1 MEAGNDLAELRPI
14 NPDPTARVRGN
25 HKGNAYALNV
35 VNPIPGMHYV
45 YVRRDEGDIQ
55 RYESEGFELERRE
68 TAQGARMGR
77 ETDPQWGRNMDGIIG
92 RRDIVRMRITDE
104 GYREYMA
111 RKQAHIAT
119 QSAENV
125 VREFIE
131 KGEPLSERFGG
142 GGPLHYRTAQHRE
155 HRVAGVGV
163 NEEE

>member
-1 MEAGNDLAELRPI
+1 MEAGNDLAELRPLSL
-14 NPDPTARVRGN
+14 DPQARVRGN
-25 HKGNAYALNV
+25 HKGPAYALNV
-35 VNPIPGMHYV
+35 VNPIAGMHYV

-55 RYESEGFELERRE
+55 RFENEGWELERRDN
-68 TAQGARMGR
+68 AQGAKMGR
-77 ETDPQWGRNMDGIIG
+77 ETDAQWGRTMDGTIG
-92 RRDIVRMRITDE
+92 RRDIVRMRIDDD
-104 GYREYMA
+104 GYRAYMT
-111 RKQAHIAT
+111 RKQEHISA

-131 KGEPLSERFGG
+131 KGEPLNERFGG